1 MRAIVACHDARVR
14 KRLEAGFDR
23 LRFPYHCYESPAL
36 AAAGRCG
43 DHIFCIDSQAA
54 ASLHALPGPTLI
66 ILSDAQISDR
76 LFALVGSQSWSVLH
90 LDDLHPEQLLRSVIS
105 TLVKADVN
113 QLVASVLRL
122 PRFRNVPAGV
132 VTAFLQNAAQM
143 TRLQDLRRHLGPLS
157 RPAAQELI
165 RSSGFSRA
173 EHLFTALRCAL
184 WILLGENGL
193 NRAEVEQYLGIL
205 DRGSFRRAC
214 RRAEVPTLREGLR
227 LDAFEAPSRG
237 GPAPRPRER
246 RAPRAVSAAATA

>member
-1 MRAIVACHDARVR
+1 MRAIVTCHDVRVR
-14 KRLEAGFDR
+14 KRLEACFDR
-23 LRFPYHCYESPAL
+23 LRFPYHCYESATL
-36 AAAGRCG
+36 AAADRCG
-43 DHIFCIDSQAA
+43 DQIFCIDSQSA
-54 ASLHALPGPTLI
+54 ASLPALPGPTLI

-76 LFALVGSQSWSVLH
+76 VFAIVGSQSWSVLH
-90 LDDLHPEQLLRSVIS
+90 LDELGPEPLLRAVIS

-113 QLVASVLRL
+113 QLVASVRRL
-122 PRFRNVPAGV
+122 PRFRDVPAGV

-143 TRLQDLRRHLGPLS
+143 TRLQDLRRQLGPLS

-184 WILLGENGL
+184 WVLLAENGL
-193 NRAEVEQYLGIL
+193 HRAQVEQYLGIL

-227 LDAFEAPSRG
+227 LDAFETQSRG
-237 GPAPRPRER
+237 GH
-246 RAPRAVSAAATA
+246 APRARARPAPHPVLAAA